1 MALGIFAH
9 SDGVFQNP
17 ILMGA
22 RQAARKHG
30 TNLFVYGSPT
40 MSNYSDLD
48 AASIQAQYPIDPAT
62 LDGLVISY
70 AAPGLTAFGLSLFRN
85 GLPVVSI
92 GRTLEELPCILLENA
107 AAMRAAVLRFAAAGH
122 QRIAFLAG
130 PEENQC
136 SADRLAGYLQ
146 GIRIAGLPED
156 PQLIIEGGFE
166 ESPGYTA
173 IRETWSGGLR
183 FTALVGGNDNSAFGA
198 LRALSEQGVKIPDD
212 VEVTGFDNCLGA
224 KLCQPSLSTFST
236 NNFELGYLAV
246 EQIVHA
252 QNAAALP
259 GRTRVPVDFVS
270 RRSTRS
276 TVELAG
282 HQPGSNDLWTLPP
295 REARLWL
302 DRIRDLNTGEEAL
315 RQLEAATDADH
326 FVEAARALLDVAE
339 TQAIPP
345 TSLHETF
352 VGAAKKVPQLPP
364 DALWNALGALHASV
378 LRIEHVRAEL
388 NSHFIA
394 HTARLRELTIQPT
407 EESVL
412 LEELKRVLM
421 ELEVPQ
427 AQIFLSPENSSSPQR
442 LFDSIGWH
450 RPDGQQS
457 FVEVVKQVSAFGPQ
471 DFIRSDAPA
480 TDSWMIVPLIFDR
493 RSFGVAILSRETPY
507 EYLLP
512 ELVHEFTTA
521 IYGNRSHRAL
531 NRARKLAEQ
540 ANQAK
545 STFLA
550 NMSHEVRTPMNGVV
564 GMADLLVDT
573 PLDPEQMGFAGAI
586 KTSAEGLLVVINDIL
601 DYSKIEAGKLTIELH
616 PFDLQQSIE
625 VAIEVLSPRA
635 QEKNVPLIT
644 RVGPEV
650 PRFVQGDAGRLRQ
663 VLLNLVGNAI
673 KFSDHSEVSLVVSC
687 VDETAIDALVKFEVV
702 DFGVGLSQESV
713 DKLFKPFTQADAST
727 TRKFGG
733 TGLGLSI
740 AKQLVELMGGQIG
753 VQSTLGV
760 GSTFWFTLRLG
771 KQPTPNPSHDCSAGA
786 AVKVKGS
793 SNSVF
798 DLIKQLSP
806 GSEYKVLVAEDNA
819 VNQRLIQMQL
829 RKFGVKVEIARDG
842 REAIEK
848 LQKENYNLVMM
859 DCHMPEMDGF
869 EATRKIR
876 ENPKF
881 AQLWIIAL
889 TADAMD
895 GAREKCLACGMNDY
909 VSKPVRKA
917 DLIAAFKRALVET

>member
-1 MALGIFAH
+1 MAIGIFAH

-40 MSNYSDLD
+40 MSNYTDLD
-48 AASIQAQYPIDPAT
+48 AASIQAQYKIDPAT
-62 LDGLVISY
+62 LDGLVLSY
-70 AAPGLTAFGLSLFRN
+70 AAPGLTHYALSLFRN

-92 GRTLEELPCILLENA
+92 GRTSEELPCILLENA
-107 AAMRAAVLRFAAAGH
+107 AAMRAAVLRFASAGH
-122 QRIAFLAG
+122 RRIAILSG

-136 SADRLAGYLQ
+136 GADRLTGYLQ
-146 GIRIAGLPED
+146 GIRMAGLTED

-173 IRETWSGGLR
+173 IREAWSSGVR

-198 LRALSEQGVKIPDD
+198 LRALREFGVKIPDD
-212 VEVTGFDNCLGA
+212 VEVTGFDNCLGS

-246 EQIVHA
+246 EQIVTA
-252 QNAAALP
+252 KNAAALP

-276 TVELAG
+276 TVDLAG
-282 HQPGSNDLWTLPP
+282 HQPGSNDLWTIPP
-295 REARLWL
+295 REAHLWL
-302 DRIRDLNTGEEAL
+302 DRIRDLNTGVNSLQQIA
-315 RQLEAATDADH
+315 AATNADQ
-326 FVEAARALLDVAE
+326 FVEAARTLLDLAE
-339 TQAIPP
+339 SHAIPP
-345 TSLHETF
+345 AALYETF
-352 VGAAKKVPQLPP
+352 VSAAQKASELPP
-364 DALWNALGALHASV
+364 LALWDALAALHASV
-378 LRIEHVRAEL
+378 LRIEHVKAEL
-388 NSHFIA
+388 NAHFIA

-407 EESVL
+407 EEAL
-412 LEELKRVLM
+412 LLDELKRVLM
-421 ELEVPQ
+421 ELDVPQ
-427 AQIFLSPENSSSPQR
+427 AQIFLAPENSASNSR

-457 FVEVVKQVSAFGPQ
+457 FVEVTKQVPAFGPQ
-471 DFIRSDAPA
+471 DFIRSDAPS

-512 ELVHEFTTA
+512 ELVHEFATA

-531 NRARKLAEQ
+531 SRARKLAEQ
-540 ANQAK
+540 ANMAK

-573 PLDPEQMGFAGAI
+573 PLDSEQMGFAGAI

-616 PFDLQQSIE
+616 PFDLQQSID
-625 VAIEVLSPRA
+625 VAVEVLSPRA
-635 QEKNVPLIT
+635 QDKNVPLIK
-644 RVGPEV
+644 RVAPEV

-673 KFSDHSEVSLVVSC
+673 KFSNNTEVSLIVSC
-687 VDETAIDALVKFEVV
+687 LDETAIDALLKFEVV
-702 DFGVGLSQESV
+702 DHGVGISPESV
-713 DKLFKPFTQADAST
+713 EKLFKPFTQADAST

-740 AKQLVELMGGQIG
+740 AKQLVALMGGQIG
-753 VQSTLGV
+753 VGSALGV
-760 GSTFWFTLRLG
+760 GSTFWFTLRVG
-771 KQPTPNPSHDCSAGA
+771 KQPTPTASHDKANGSTA
-786 AVKVKGS
+786 KGTGT

-798 DLIKQLSP
+798 DLIRQLSP

-829 RKFGVKVEIARDG
+829 RNFGVKVEIARDG
-842 REAIEK
+842 REAVEKIEDG
-848 LQKENYNLVMM
+848 NYDLVMM

-881 AQLWIIAL
+881 ARLWIIAL

-895 GAREKCLACGMNDY
+895 GAREKCLASGMNDY

-917 DLIAAFKRALVET
+917 DLVAAFKRALVET